1 MIGEKDK
8 DEVNGDK
15 DKVKRDKDKVNGHK
29 DIEVIGDTGKEKRRE
44 SKAQVT
50 EIKTR
55 ETEIKTKLMGKRLT

>member
-8 DEVNGDK
+8 DQVNGDK

-44 SKAQVT
+44 SKAKV
-50 EIKTR
+50 
-55 ETEIKTKLMGKRLT
+55 TEIKTKLMGKKLM